1 MVEPTFLTRGE
12 GLLTGLLNVAEWE
25 CQVVEREAVVVG

>member
-1 MVEPTFLTRGE
+1 MVEPTSLTRGK